1 MADEAEAT
9 VQEPMDLI
17 KLALDERVYVKLKG
31 ERELRGRLHVR
42 CGPGSRG
49 LRSPWEAP
57 GFSLAPAFRLT
68 RSPLLALQAYDQ
80 HLNMILGDVEETV
93 TSVDID
99 EETFEEIVRVRC

>member
-1 MADEAEAT
+1 MSFAAGSMCDAA
-9 VQEPMDLI
+9 
-17 KLALDERVYVKLKG
+17 
-31 ERELRGRLHVR
+31 REG
-42 CGPGSRG
+42 G
-49 LRSPWEAP
+49 LRPPWEAP
-57 GFSLAPAFRLT
+57 DFSYAPAFDLT